1 MITDLI
7 KLIAPGE
14 GINLK
19 LDALKDGRVRVT
31 IVPRLGEAPEKATD
45 EQTALRELLSSPL
58 HLTDLPATLDGNL
71 RHLIAGA
78 AAVFSD
84 ARQQIATQVQ
94 GLQKALA
101 DAKPVAP
108 AQPGKAK
115 PHQKPLRP
123 TAADK
128 DGITPKQDDGE
139 GLTLGPESGTPADDD
154 DNPIKPGEAPAGEEA
169 SS

>member
-14 GINLK
+14 GLTLK

-31 IVPRLGEAPEKATD
+31 LVPRLGEAPEKATP
-45 EQTALRELLSSPL
+45 EQIQLRELLAQPL
-58 HLTDLPATLDGNL
+58 HLVDFPATLDGNL
-71 RHLIAGA
+71 LHLAGGA
-78 AAVFSD
+78 AAVFAD

-101 DAKPVAP
+101 DAKAVSP
-108 AQPGKAK
+108 AQAGKFK
-115 PHQKPLRP
+115 PHQKPPRP

-128 DGITPKQDDGE
+128 DGITPKQDDGSDDE
-139 GLTLGPESGTPADDD
+139 GSEGADDEAGTTT
-154 DNPIKPGEAPAGEEA
+154 GENA
-169 SS
+169 S